1 MTEENMIINEDDLKS
16 KIFTIRGIQVM
27 LDRDLAE
34 IYGYTTK
41 GFNRQVK
48 NNIERFDEDFMFQLT
63 DADLQELSR
72 YNFCTLNTGRGSN
85 IKYAPYAFTEQ
96 GIYMLMT
103 VLKGELAVSQSK
115 ILVRLFKQMKD
126 CPVDIVCD
134 ILFLL

>member
-1 MTEENMIINEDDLKS
+1 MSEVNMIINEDDLKS
-16 KIFTIRGIQVM
+16 KIYTIRGIQVM

-72 YNFCTLNTGRGSN
+72 YKFCTLNTGRGSN